1 MFSTGLRAGE
11 AVASNWIDTY
21 KQQKNTNF
29 QGLMA
34 KERASMEE
42 SFQQEQRMGDE
53 ISQENKLFQD
63 MSGTDVAHLV
73 AQSMVENGINID
85 NEMYSMI
92 DKVGTFWE
100 DKKQKRLLFEDKR
113 LINDQKVLN
122 YRNQIEVR
130 DAGNA
135 RREAVFNRQ
144 STGTWNPSGRRT
156 VTGSREAL
164 SGIDDPMV
172 EQSNNLFTP
181 DYNMTPNTGVEGA
194 SNDTGYYATTPQGQT
209 EELTQILKK
218 ISPKLLSKSYQKTG
232 KPTKSDLA
240 LAANKAEESGTSA
253 NANAFH
259 TASGRSLRNPKTPK
273 TETKKATKNIPY
285 GAVNENG
292 EHWNGSKWV

>member
-11 AVASNWIDTY
+11 AVAGSWIDTY

-53 ISQENKLFQD
+53 IAQENKLFQD

-156 VTGSREAL
+156 VTGGTPAPTNAGFEAW
-164 SGIDDPMV
+164 
-172 EQSNNLFTP
+172 
-181 DYNMTPNTGVEGA
+181 
-194 SNDTGYYATTPQGQT
+194 
-209 EELTQILKK
+209 
-218 ISPKLLSKSYQKTG
+218 
-232 KPTKSDLA
+232 
-240 LAANKAEESGTSA
+240 AEEKGETIPTSKT
-253 NANAFH
+253 N
-259 TASGRSLRNPKTPK
+259 RNKLYAIYTREKFPYKYPKSAPKETKEPTIEEPK
-273 TETKKATKNIPY
+273 TESISTKDKSRFNSTFEYDGYWYEIDGK
-285 GAVNENG
+285 GNG
-292 EHWNGSKWV
+292 TREKL